1 MDYSN
6 VKIPNHVA
14 IIVDGNGRW
23 ATDKGLSRSMG
34 HKAGAENLENLVLYV
49 LSKGVKVISLYV
61 FSTENFK
68 RSAEEVNYLMDL
80 FIKKFKSTIKK
91 YDKKN
96 IKVLF
101 SGREKP
107 LSDEVIKSM
116 REMEEKTKNNTGG
129 IVNFCLN
136 YGGHSEII
144 DAIKKIK
151 ADNIEDLTEEEF
163 GKYLYN
169 DLPMVDLMIRTGGE
183 MRISNFLLWQLSYA
197 ELYFT
202 KVYFPD
208 FNNDEFDKAVI
219 EYSRRD
225 RRFGGINYDKK
236 SN

>member
-49 LSKGVKVISLYV
+49 LSKGIKVISLYV

-68 RSAEEVNYLMDL
+68 RSTEEVNYLMDL

-107 LSDEVIKSM
+107 LNDEVIKSM

-219 EYSRRD
+219 EYSGRD

>member
-1 MDYSN
+1 
-6 VKIPNHVA
+6 
-14 IIVDGNGRW
+14 
-23 ATDKGLSRSMG
+23 
-34 HKAGAENLENLVLYV
+34 
-49 LSKGVKVISLYV
+49 
-61 FSTENFK
+61 
-68 RSAEEVNYLMDL
+68 MDL

>member
-107 LSDEVIKSM
+107 LSDEVIKRRPHYIV
-116 REMEEKTKNNTGG
+116 RET
-129 IVNFCLN
+129 
-136 YGGHSEII
+136 
-144 DAIKKIK
+144 
-151 ADNIEDLTEEEF
+151 
-163 GKYLYN
+163 
-169 DLPMVDLMIRTGGE
+169 
-183 MRISNFLLWQLSYA
+183 
-197 ELYFT
+197 
-202 KVYFPD
+202 
-208 FNNDEFDKAVI
+208 NDEDA
-219 EYSRRD
+219 D
-225 RRFGGINYDKK
+225 RVR
-236 SN
+236 

>member
-68 RSAEEVNYLMDL
+68 RSTEEVNYLMDL